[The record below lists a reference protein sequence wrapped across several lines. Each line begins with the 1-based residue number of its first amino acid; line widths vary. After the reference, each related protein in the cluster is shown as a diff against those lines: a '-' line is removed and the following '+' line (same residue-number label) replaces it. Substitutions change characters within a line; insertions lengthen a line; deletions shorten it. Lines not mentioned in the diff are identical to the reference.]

1 MRARK
6 VAGVGQSS
14 VARPRFI
21 MKRYD
26 PLSPIAITG
35 VSTAPYYSILS
46 KWLLLS
52 WLLHKQ
58 KREFSDTNFEV
69 FRSQS

>member
-26 PLSPIAITG
+26 PLSPMAITG
-35 VSTAPYYSILS
+35 GSTAPYYTVS
-46 KWLLLS
+46 
-52 WLLHKQ
+52 
-58 KREFSDTNFEV
+58 V
-69 FRSQS
+69 VASQLAPS